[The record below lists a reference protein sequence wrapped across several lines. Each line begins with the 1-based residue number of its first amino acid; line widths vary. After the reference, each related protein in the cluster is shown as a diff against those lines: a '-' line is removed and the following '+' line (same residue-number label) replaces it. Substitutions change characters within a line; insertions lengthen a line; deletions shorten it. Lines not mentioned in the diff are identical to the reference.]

1 MLANADRVTGAAFHG
16 ISEIHKKEGANRLG
30 KMTGDSHDL
39 HRVTNKVIPLGAKRT
54 LLAAHANN
62 PAVLWT
68 RLDGLGLDVTR
79 LFGRENFRRCVD
91 RSCMSLILSMRSVWT
106 YPESGD

>member
-1 MLANADRVTGAAFHG
+1 MLANADCVTGAAFHAIG
-16 ISEIHKKEGANRLG
+16 EIHEKKGANRLG
-30 KMTGDSHDL
+30 KMTGDSDDL
-39 HRVTNKVIPLGAKRT
+39 HRVANKVIPLGTKRP
-54 LLAAHANN
+54 LLAPHAND

-68 RLDGLGLDVTR
+68 RLDGLGLDVMG

-91 RSCMSLILSMRSVWT
+91 RACMSLILSMRSVWT